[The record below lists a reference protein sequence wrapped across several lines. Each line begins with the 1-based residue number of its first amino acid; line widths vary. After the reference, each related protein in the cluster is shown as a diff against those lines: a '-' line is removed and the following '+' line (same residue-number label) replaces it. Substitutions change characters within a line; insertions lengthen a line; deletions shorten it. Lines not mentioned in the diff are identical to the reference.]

1 MKHVKNNLKKYGI
14 FYLLCLLF
22 TVLCVSLY
30 VDTVEAEPVMTG
42 SGDSVECVT
51 LGITRQPNVP
61 SEMSLG
67 GQLAF
72 CIQRTVYTT
81 AGTKYRLSRI
91 ETNSIYVKAFNFY
104 KKYGNNNNLDRYY
117 YAIAQTKVW
126 GMSKNNARTLIANYL
141 RGLGY
146 NENEIM
152 KGFNYDWA
160 NFDKMSGSG
169 VIYVWES
176 IATPGNKQQMIT
188 MTKPSTTTCEID
200 ESDLVCYTKNGKY
213 YGVDGKEVTKEEY
226 EEQCDN
232 GFEPED
238 PNKTCPNP
246 TGVGAGDCSNG
257 RYVDPTFDEL
267 KQCDTNK
274 EQYYP
279 GDQQISETYCKAYCT
294 EEVNSLFPGEGYTF
308 QAGQYFTIGSS
319 PAGNSWGPISFTGVR
334 TCKSFLDNGYTE
346 GVNTKQFIQDYNSAV
361 LSEITAYNNA
371 KNEER
376 KQEAASNATA
386 HPQNINCSK
395 TTGKVCDR
403 GSVSGNS
410 CVEEYDEGVY
420 NCYPETGWC
429 GWETITKYRDVGTP
443 YCPAGYYDDEGTCRQ
458 NKEYWGTWYDEE
470 AYTTYDNDGN
480 AETEYTAAG
489 CSRDSGNPD
498 WEAYEN
504 AKSKRL
510 SLENVI
516 QKCNSFNFQYN
527 LLPEVYVDYTEDE
540 GYQFPNQKLTSYEQ
554 TVSNTINGSAQAS
567 INDLGSDTAPAYCQ
581 GSDCQL
587 VHYECSGEKCTYSG
601 SKSNGIY
608 VAGVNVKEKTSIT
621 HKYIDYS
628 LDTEYR
634 YASKIDGS
642 VKKAISNGQE
652 GLFID
657 LGDTVVPISYTLIPK
672 KYNIYLSYQNIGHNG
687 HFNDLLNTGD
697 GAKYSCPINI
707 KNDILCKDCDDGTE
721 PSGIDVIYR
730 PIELGEQDI
739 AFPGIDGEGRSPG
752 ANWVGNLDNGQS
764 LVDAYITHNRGV
776 SDYEV
781 YDMEPL
787 YTITMTPTLI
797 KQIREY
803 NKKIGDYSDFNLECN
818 DGRQCYSEFIHE
830 SEFASEIGGLCGDSQ
845 RGQFDSC
852 RTYGGAN

>member
-22 TVLCVSLY
+22 AVLCVSLY
-30 VDTVEAEPVMTG
+30 IDNVEAAPVRIDIGAT
-42 SGDSVECVT
+42 GDSLECVT
-51 LGITRQPNVP
+51 LTTSRQPNIP

-91 ETNSIYVKAFNFY
+91 ETNSVYVKAFNFY

-152 KGFNYDWA
+152 KGFEYDWA

-176 IATPGNKQQMIT
+176 IVTPGNKQQMIT

-257 RYVDPTFDEL
+257 RYIDPTFDEL

-274 EQYYP
+274 DQYKS
-279 GDQQISETYCKAYCT
+279 DIQISETYCKAYCI
-294 EEVNSLFPGEGYTF
+294 EEVNTLFPGDGYTF

-346 GVNTKQFIQDYNSAV
+346 GVNTKQFIQDYNSTV

-376 KQEAASNATA
+376 KQEAINQSIASSYSNNCDTENDWIWVSDIPGGYVCSAGLSDGSGGCWNESWTVMIGWATW
-386 HPQNINCSK
+386 QQ
-395 TTGKVCDR
+395 
-403 GSVSGNS
+403 GSCPSGSQPRN
-410 CVEEYDEGVY
+410 GG
-420 NCYPETGWC
+420 CYRYEL
-429 GWETITKYRDVGTP
+429 KMD
-443 YCPAGYYDDEGTCRQ
+443 
-458 NKEYWGTWYDEE
+458 TWYPSKS
-470 AYTTYDNDGN
+470 YVTYNNNG
-480 AETEYTAAG
+480 G
-489 CSRDSGNPD
+489 QGSGRVGGHCNYIESASPN
-498 WEAYEN
+498 WGAYES

-516 QKCNSFNFQYN
+516 QKCNSFNFEYN
-527 LLPEVYVDYTEDE
+527 LLPDVYVDYTEDE

-554 TVSNTINGSAQAS
+554 TVSNTINGGAQA
-567 INDLGSDTAPAYCQ
+567 NVNGWGSNTAPAYCQ
-581 GSDCQL
+581 GSNCQL

-601 SKSNGIY
+601 NKSNGIY

-621 HKYIDYS
+621 HTYVDYS

-657 LGDTVVPISYTLIPK
+657 LGDTVVPISYTLVPK

-687 HFNDLLNTGD
+687 RFNDLLNTGD
-697 GAKYSCPINI
+697 GAKYNCPINI
-707 KNDILCKDCDDGTE
+707 KNDILCKDCDDGTD

-752 ANWVGNLDNGQS
+752 ANWVGTLDNGQS